1 MTATATGSF
10 EVEAMRP
17 AYLGASP
24 KFDRAMA
31 AFAESYADQNERDHA
46 ALREA
51 VASGRVEAVEG
62 L

>member
-31 AFAESYADQNERDHA
+31 AFAESYADQNERDFA
-46 ALREA
+46 TFAKA
-51 VASGRVEAVEG
+51 VASGRLVARTNE
-62 L
+62 